1 MTKPPYVTSQQNKWF
16 KSVQT
21 GLETETKKSL
31 EDWIKIA
38 KTCPETKQKAR
49 LVWFKSKHGLG
60 INRASLILGAT
71 FKTGLGWDNPDALLD
86 QLWKTPET
94 RAIYDQVESFSKELG
109 DDVIVAARKN
119 FSAFSRRVQFA
130 ALRPT
135 RAGVRLGLAIPLA
148 DAPNLTAPLS
158 SDSWSDRL
166 TAVQILVAVEDVDNV
181 VMDHLKAGY
190 ARSA

>member
-16 KSVQT
+16 KSVQL
-21 GLETETKKSL
+21 GLENETKKSL

-38 KTCPETKQKAR
+38 KTCPETKHKAR
-49 LVWFKSKHGLG
+49 LEWFKSNHGLG

-71 FKTGLGWDNPDALLD
+71 FKTGLGWDNPNALLD
-86 QLWKTPET
+86 QLWKTPES
-94 RAIYDQVESFSKELG
+94 RAIYDRVESIAKELG
-109 DDVIVAARKN
+109 GDVIVAARKN

-148 DAPNLTAPLS
+148 PAPNLTAPLS
-158 SDSWSDRL
+158 SDGWSDRL
-166 TAVQILVAVEDVDNV
+166 TAVQILTTLENVDGAVRDR
-181 VMDHLKAGY
+181 LKEAYVKSG
-190 ARSA
+190 